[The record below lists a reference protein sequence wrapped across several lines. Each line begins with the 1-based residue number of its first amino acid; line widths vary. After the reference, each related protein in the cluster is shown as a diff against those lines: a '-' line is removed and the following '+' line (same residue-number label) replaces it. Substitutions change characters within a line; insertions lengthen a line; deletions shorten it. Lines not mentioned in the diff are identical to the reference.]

1 MLDLYVIGKGLVFEV
16 ELKSPEKKLT
26 ESSLRESQKKRIRS
40 LIKNKIPC
48 GVFNDYDNFVNWV
61 IQLQSGKK
69 KNCFSGLDIKKI
81 ISE

>member
-1 MLDLYVIGKGLVFEV
+1 MLDLYVIGHGISFEA
-16 ELKSPEKKLT
+16 ELKNPEKKLT
-26 ESSLRESQKKRIRS
+26 ENSLRKSQKNRIRS

-61 IQLQSGKK
+61 IQLESGNK